1 MFNVYETLAEPERRE
16 WTTRLSE
23 ETSPVPAPHNDTAT
37 REVDKKPEQQS
48 SLFWRGEQNNP
59 RHQNNARQ
67 VKGRS
72 LRTCPSFPNIGC
84 CCLYKLDNVC
94 PRVPPPASS
103 HSSPPTPSQTR
114 WTRTR
119 VKNHAG
125 PQFRGAFAEE
135 PRYDGCIGHPA
146 GRAECGWRFCSGVG
160 SLIDADFAEG
170 LTDMYV

>member
-1 MFNVYETLAEPERRE
+1 MFTRPWLNLSAVSGRLVSRRRPALYPHLT
-16 WTTRLSE
+16 TTRRRARS
-23 ETSPVPAPHNDTAT
+23 TRSP
-37 REVDKKPEQQS
+37 
-48 SLFWRGEQNNP
+48 NNKAACSGGASRVTP